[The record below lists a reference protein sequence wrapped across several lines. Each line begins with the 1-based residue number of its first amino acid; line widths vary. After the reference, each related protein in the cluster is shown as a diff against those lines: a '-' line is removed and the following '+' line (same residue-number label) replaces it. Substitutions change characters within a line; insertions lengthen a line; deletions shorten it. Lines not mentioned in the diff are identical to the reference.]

1 VKRRNNNVDMI
12 RLLQHLNISYEE
24 HSGINTDDFV
34 ALPCPYCGGSNP
46 KLGAHKTHGYFTCW
60 SCGFHGLWDTLKI
73 LSGIPYR
80 ELKDIVGQYSAF
92 VAHDPSNSYKD
103 VIKRPSKVEMLGSN
117 EINPAHDAYK
127 YIRDVR
133 GFDPEFLFRK
143 YSLTYTTYG
152 YGKYNYRIGF
162 PIFYNGKIVSYQMR
176 DYTENPDRIRFMALE
191 KEKEIIPHQ
200 RILYN
205 LDNCSLDNIL
215 VVEGIFDCL
224 RFNGP
229 GIACS
234 FGISFTIEQAN
245 LLRER
250 YKNVFILYDEEEAAQ
265 EQAEKLG
272 YLVGSG
278 STNVEVISL
287 GSEGKSDPD
296 EMLRNKP
303 DDITYIKKELK
314 LY

>member
-1 VKRRNNNVDMI
+1 MV
-12 RLLQHLNISYEE
+12 RLLDDLNVPYEVN
-24 HSGINTDDFV
+24 SGINTDDFV
-34 ALPCPYCGGSNP
+34 ALPCPFCGGVNP
-46 KLGAHKTHGYFTCW
+46 KLGAHRTHGYFTCW
-60 SCGFHGLWDTLKI
+60 SCGFHGLWDTLKV
-73 LSGIPYR
+73 LTGLPYR
-80 ELKDIVGQYSAF
+80 ELKDVVALYSDY
-92 VAHDPSNSYKD
+92 VAHDYVGNNSHTER
-103 VIKRPSKVEMLGSN
+103 RPTKVDMIGSC
-117 EINPAHDAYK
+117 EINHNHDAYK

-143 YSLTYTTYG
+143 YSLTYTTAG
-152 YGKYNYRIGF
+152 YGKYNYRVIF
-162 PIFYNGKIVSYQMR
+162 PIFYNGKIVSYQAR
-176 DYTENPDRIRFMALE
+176 TYLDNPDIVRFMALE
-191 KEKEIIPHQ
+191 KEKEVIPHQ

-229 GIACS
+229 GVACS

-250 YKNVFILYDEEEAAQ
+250 YKNVFILYDEEEKAQ

-287 GSEGKSDPD
+287 GSDVKSDPD
-296 EMLRNKP
+296 ELLRGKP
-303 DDITYIKKELK
+303 DEITYIKKELK